1 MRYVGG
7 KVEGMRKSW
16 ARGGEERVV
25 IGEERSERG
34 GGVRLGGGRSEGDK
48 STATRRISA
57 YVPSFHPGMWRVGTR
72 LTS

>member
-1 MRYVGG
+1 M
-7 KVEGMRKSW
+7 
-16 ARGGEERVV
+16 
-25 IGEERSERG
+25 RG
-34 GGVRLGGGRSEGDK
+34 GGVRVGERVIVGGGRNEGDK